1 MEVFHEQKNRTISAE
16 KEIRTEKQVGNT
28 HYVLIGCC
36 NNQGKTVSEK
46 VKNLIRLEARNVAA
60 DREEI

>member
-1 MEVFHEQKNRTISAE
+1 MNRKTVPFPQK
-16 KEIRTEKQVGNT
+16 KEIRTEKQVGNA
-28 HYVLIGCC
+28 HYVVIGCC

>member
-1 MEVFHEQKNRTISAE
+1 MNRKTIPFP
-16 KEIRTEKQVGNT
+16 KQREIRTEKKLGNT
-28 HYVLIGCC
+28 RYVVIGCC
-36 NNQGKTVSEK
+36 NDQGKTVSEK

>member
-1 MEVFHEQKNRTISAE
+1 MNRKTVPFPQK

-28 HYVLIGCC
+28 HYVVIGCW
-36 NNQGKTVSEK
+36 NDHGKTVSEK

-60 DREEI
+60 DYEKI